1 MKAVYCFCASFL
13 LISLWHQT
21 SACTQKAR
29 SSSLESKVW
38 DGFPNDL
45 TFPPV
50 QPTLPLRA
58 LLFLASV
65 YPYLQRSLWLW
76 SPALGSFRKMKSLK
90 ILALSRCKLYY
101 AVVCIG
107 GIYRNLI
114 IHMNDFSPCKN
125 PGISTIYLG
134 SVLLILMHQSRIWSQ
149 NSWRVEVL
157 SLQSVGDFLELHIP
171 RIYLCTHKSRDGFAK
186 LPGR

>member
-21 SACTQKAR
+21 SARTQKAR

-50 QPTLPLRA
+50 QPTLPLWA

-101 AVVCIG
+101 AVVCLG

-125 PGISTIYLG
+125 PGISTTAVFSWSWCTSQGFGLKTAEG
-134 SVLLILMHQSRIWSQ
+134 WRCCPCSLL
-149 NSWRVEVL
+149 ET
-157 SLQSVGDFLELHIP
+157 F
-171 RIYLCTHKSRDGFAK
+171 
-186 LPGR
+186 